1 MNKKDHISIYMFRN
15 AFATFCIALLSFVFS
30 LMNYYHCQS
39 TEAVQRV
46 FIYDI
51 YTLLYFLL
59 VWIFNYLI
67 FEISKISY
75 DIYEE
80 KVTFIPSL
88 FLIGLSIVIFYMPVH
103 DIFQYD
109 VCFLSL
115 LIVVRMVKEM
125 WKRTPEL
132 FHWLKEKRP

>member
-1 MNKKDHISIYMFRN
+1 
-15 AFATFCIALLSFVFS
+15 
-30 LMNYYHCQS
+30 MNYYHCQS

-132 FHWLKEKRP
+132 FHWLKKKRP